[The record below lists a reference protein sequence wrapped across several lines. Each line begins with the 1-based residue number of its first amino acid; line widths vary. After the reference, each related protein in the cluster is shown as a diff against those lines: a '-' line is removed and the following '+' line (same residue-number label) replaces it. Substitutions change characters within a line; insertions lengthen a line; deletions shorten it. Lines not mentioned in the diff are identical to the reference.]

1 LREKGHSV
9 VYPLK
14 SQSVRKQFS
23 AAATE
28 GAREVI
34 MLGPE
39 EVERGIAV
47 IRNMDSGGE
56 REVALRDL
64 EEAKLGD

>member
-1 LREKGHSV
+1 
-9 VYPLK
+9 
-14 SQSVRKQFS
+14 
-23 AAATE
+23 
-28 GAREVI
+28 

-39 EVERGIAV
+39 EIERGIAV